1 MSQFVCIKENNSGI
15 PPTVELS
22 EGSHLKQTFLHVQ
35 YVTDYVPTPHRG
47 RPRPQSLVDM
57 AVLVLRYPSTHQL
70 GHDSHS
76 FLPIAC
82 TLESGSQIQSIVTT
96 NGFLAPGSYV
106 ILPLAFNHYQH
117 LLGTSRGRERER
129 EEIGG
134 REEME
139 DGTSAIPYVVAVF
152 SARELAYES
161 VVTRPGFLSESLFLL
176 AEKTGKVSQVGRG
189 MDLSVNAFIVML
201 LMFVCT
207 TV

>member
-1 MSQFVCIKENNSGI
+1 
-15 PPTVELS
+15 
-22 EGSHLKQTFLHVQ
+22 
-35 YVTDYVPTPHRG
+35 
-47 RPRPQSLVDM
+47 
-57 AVLVLRYPSTHQL
+57 
-70 GHDSHS
+70 
-76 FLPIAC
+76 
-82 TLESGSQIQSIVTT
+82 
-96 NGFLAPGSYV
+96 
-106 ILPLAFNHYQH
+106 
-117 LLGTSRGRERER
+117 
-129 EEIGG
+129 
-134 REEME
+134 ME